1 MFHPSVD
8 PLIARGGEARARVTN
23 QSHRSARILTAV
35 DLLDEDAGT
44 RGVTSS
50 LQAECLHRARIY
62 TRLVYI
68 YIWKRMRLV
77 TSKRVQS
84 GEESRIDGQTG
95 RTVTEDE
102 GNGDERGLCTL
113 A

>member
-1 MFHPSVD
+1 MKTQE
-8 PLIARGGEARARVTN
+8 REERR
-23 QSHRSARILTAV
+23 RR
-35 DLLDEDAGT
+35 
-44 RGVTSS
+44 
-50 LQAECLHRARIY
+50 C
-62 TRLVYI
+62 RLNVCTEHVYIHASYMYIYI